1 LHEAHAQLYPAPL
14 PVGDSMHVPVEVHV
28 EYIQQSITPFFVAI
42 TPHRVEKVLHYNVT
56 TYDRIHGPVVC
67 SD

>member
-1 LHEAHAQLYPAPL
+1 
-14 PVGDSMHVPVEVHV
+14 MHVPVEVHV

-42 TPHRVEKVLHYNVT
+42 TPHRVEKVLNYDVT

-67 SD
+67 SG